1 MMIDAVPTKPRPR
14 ALISRDVRALL
25 GAALALVFVA
35 WLASTNGMLDIPI
48 TTTLEAVWKGI
59 TGRAAQLEGLEAIV
73 WNLRL
78 PRVIFGALV
87 GATLAA
93 AGAAMQGLFRNPL
106 ADPYLM
112 GTASGA
118 AFGATIA
125 IFATGTQALA
135 FAVGMFSSTSS
146 LVPLFAFLG
155 AFGAVMLTLWLS
167 RMGRKSNSSLVL
179 SGVIVGAM
187 LTAVTTYIQM
197 RDADR
202 MRAVFSWTLGNLSL
216 AGWSEVLAVLPYAV
230 LGMIA
235 LWIFSRSLDALQL
248 GDDTASTLGIRVDRI
263 KLFVVI
269 AASLATAA
277 AVSYAGIIGFVGL
290 IAPHVMRTLGGP
302 AHRTLIPSSAIAGAA
317 LLVLSDLGAR
327 VLIRPQELPV
337 GIVTTLLGGPFFLW
351 LLRRKS

>member
-1 MMIDAVPTKPRPR
+1 MIEAAQTKPRSR
-14 ALISRDVRALL
+14 VTISRELRALL

-35 WLASTNGMLDIPI
+35 WLACTNGTLDIPI
-48 TTTLEAVWKGI
+48 ITTLEAVWKGVS
-59 TGRAAQLEGLEAIV
+59 GRAAQLEGLEAIV

-78 PRVIFGALV
+78 PRVIFGAVV

-106 ADPYLM
+106 ADPYLT

-118 AFGATIA
+118 AFGATVA
-125 IFATGTQALA
+125 IFASGTQALA
-135 FAVGMFSSTSS
+135 FASGMFSGTSS
-146 LVPLFAFLG
+146 LVPLCAFLG

-167 RMGRKSNSSLVL
+167 SMGRKSNASLVL

-187 LTAVTTYIQM
+187 LTAITTYIQM
-197 RDADR
+197 YDADR
-202 MRAVFSWTLGNLSL
+202 MRAVFSWTLGNLAL
-216 AGWSEVLAVLPYAV
+216 AGWSEVLTVLPYAL
-230 LGMIA
+230 LGMTA
-235 LWIFSRSLDALQL
+235 LWMFSRSLDALQL
-248 GDDTASTLGIRVDRI
+248 GEDTASTLGVRVDRL

-290 IAPHVMRTLGGP
+290 IAPHVMRRLGGP
-302 AHRTLIPSSAIAGAA
+302 AHRALIPASALAGAA
-317 LLVLSDLGAR
+317 LLVLADLGAR

-337 GIVTTLLGGPFFLW
+337 GIVTTMLGGPFFLW
-351 LLRRKS
+351 LLRRKP

>member
-1 MMIDAVPTKPRPR
+1 MMIEVAPTKPRSR
-14 ALISRDVRALL
+14 AMISRDVRALL
-25 GAALALVFVA
+25 GAAVVLVFVA
-35 WLASTNGMLDIPI
+35 WLASTNGTLDIPI
-48 TTTLEAVWKGI
+48 STTLEAVWKGI

-118 AFGATIA
+118 AFGATVA

-135 FAVGMFSSTSS
+135 FATGMFASTSS
-146 LVPLFAFLG
+146 LVPLCAFLG

-167 RMGRKSNSSLVL
+167 SMGRKSNSSLVL

-187 LTAVTTYIQM
+187 LTAITTYIQM

-202 MRAVFSWTLGNLSL
+202 MRAVFSWTLGNLAL
-216 AGWSEVLAVLPYAV
+216 AGWSEVLAVLPYAL
-230 LGMIA
+230 LGMAA
-235 LWIFSRSLDALQL
+235 LWAFSRSLDALQL
-248 GDDTASTLGIRVDRI
+248 GEDTASTLGIRVDRI

-290 IAPHVMRTLGGP
+290 IAPHVMRRLGGP
-302 AHRTLIPSSAIAGAA
+302 AHRTLIPSSALAGAA
-317 LLVLSDLGAR
+317 LLVLADLGAR

-337 GIVTTLLGGPFFLW
+337 GIVTTMLGGPFFLW
-351 LLRRKS
+351 LLRRKP

>member
-1 MMIDAVPTKPRPR
+1 MIEAAPSGRTRTVISRELR
-14 ALISRDVRALL
+14 ALFGAMIVLL
-25 GAALALVFVA
+25 LVA
-35 WLASTNGMLDIPI
+35 WLASTNGTLDIPI
-48 TTTLEAVWKGI
+48 TTTLEAAWKGI
-59 TGRAAQLEGLEAIV
+59 TGQAAELQGLEAIV
-73 WNLRL
+73 WNVRL
-78 PRVIFGALV
+78 PRVIFGVLV

-118 AFGATIA
+118 AFGATVA

-135 FAVGMFSSTSS
+135 FATGMFSSISN

-167 RMGRKSNSSLVL
+167 SMGRKSNSSLVL

-197 RDADR
+197 HDADR
-202 MRAVFSWTLGNLSL
+202 MRAVFSWTLGNLAL
-216 AGWSEVLAVLPYAV
+216 AGWNEVLAVLPYAV
-230 LGMIA
+230 LGMVA
-235 LWIFSRSLDALQL
+235 LWIFSRSLDAMQL
-248 GDDTASTLGIRVDRI
+248 GDDTASTLGIRVEQI

-277 AVSYAGIIGFVGL
+277 AVSYSGIIGFVGL
-290 IAPHVMRTLGGP
+290 IAPHVMRRIGGP
-302 AHRTLIPSSAIAGAA
+302 AHRTLIPSSAIAGSA

-351 LLRRKS
+351 LLRRKP

>member
-1 MMIDAVPTKPRPR
+1 M
-14 ALISRDVRALL
+14 ISRDVRALL
-25 GAALALVFVA
+25 GAAVVLVFVA
-35 WLASTNGMLDIPI
+35 WLASTNGTLDIPI
-48 TTTLEAVWKGI
+48 TTTLEAVWKGT

-78 PRVIFGALV
+78 PRVVFGALV

-125 IFATGTQALA
+125 IFVTGTQALA
-135 FAVGMFSSTSS
+135 FATGMFSSTSS

-155 AFGAVMLTLWLS
+155 AFGAVMMTLWLS
-167 RMGRKSNSSLVL
+167 SMGRKSNSSLVL

-187 LTAVTTYIQM
+187 LTAITTYIQM
-197 RDADR
+197 HDADR
-202 MRAVFSWTLGNLSL
+202 MRAVFSWTLGNLAL

-248 GDDTASTLGIRVDRI
+248 GEDTASTLGIRVDRI

-290 IAPHVMRTLGGP
+290 IAPHVMRRIGGP
-302 AHRTLIPSSAIAGAA
+302 AHRTLIPSSALAGAA
-317 LLVLSDLGAR
+317 LLVLADLGAR

-337 GIVTTLLGGPFFLW
+337 GIVTTMLGGPFFLW